1 MINLSESGSRQLDSS
16 RTILAENLHA
26 VNSTSIEVIIMCS
39 LCKRDQL
46 SKVNLFSFK
55 LWHGIDHKVVVGK

>member
-26 VNSTSIEVIIMCS
+26 VNSTSIV
-39 LCKRDQL
+39 
-46 SKVNLFSFK
+46 V
-55 LWHGIDHKVVVGK
+55 HKSSSCALYAKEINYQK